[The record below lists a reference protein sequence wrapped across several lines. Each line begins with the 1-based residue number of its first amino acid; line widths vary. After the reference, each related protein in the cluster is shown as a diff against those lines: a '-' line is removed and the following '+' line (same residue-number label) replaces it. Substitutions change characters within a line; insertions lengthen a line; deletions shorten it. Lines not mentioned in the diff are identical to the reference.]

1 MTHPRQ
7 EASTASAAAFSP
19 RLYVLFDTHLCALP
33 QKSLDGR
40 AAAHYIRYRAFK
52 LEGRRA
58 PPFLRSQ
65 TLTTTCDPAM
75 AELLKVAL
83 LCCLI
88 VGFAA
93 LSALAAVALPL

>member
-1 MTHPRQ
+1 
-7 EASTASAAAFSP
+7 
-19 RLYVLFDTHLCALP
+19 
-33 QKSLDGR
+33 
-40 AAAHYIRYRAFK
+40 
-52 LEGRRA
+52 
-58 PPFLRSQ
+58 
-65 TLTTTCDPAM
+65 M